1 MAISTPDAIFN
12 ELDRLGLSTNQDS
25 FSGLM
30 VVEENSAPYSPY
42 GNDIEVV
49 KIYDDHADGFYD
61 GLNLLEFLKGLKV
74 GEVVL
79 SGDTTD
85 NVWQQIKYFEVYDS
99 PRMPPKRAAFGQRY
113 SRIA

>member
-1 MAISTPDAIFN
+1 MALSTVDAIFN
-12 ELDRLGLSTNQDS
+12 ELDRLGLSTNQDP

-30 VVEENSAPYSPY
+30 TVVENSSPYSPD

-49 KIYDDHADGFYD
+49 KIYDDHTDGFYD
-61 GLNLLEFLKGLKV
+61 GLEVLEFLKDLKV

-85 NVWQQIKYFEVYDS
+85 NVWEQIKSFEL
-99 PRMPPKRAAFGQRY
+99 
-113 SRIA
+113 

>member
-1 MAISTPDAIFN
+1 MTLSTPDAIFN

-30 VVEENSAPYSPY
+30 AVEENSALYSPD
-42 GNDIEVV
+42 GNEIEVV

-61 GLNLLEFLKGLKV
+61 GLKVLEFLKDLKV

-85 NVWQQIKYFEVYDS
+85 NVWQQIKSFEV
-99 PRMPPKRAAFGQRY
+99 
-113 SRIA
+113 